1 MQTNDLMS
9 QSQVLKHSIGIDV
22 SKDSLSVCSCKLM
35 EDLQKEF
42 VLGKDVPNTP
52 HGFRSL
58 LKWIRSIEVQGPAP
72 VVLLEATGVYHE
84 ALAEYLYASGIT
96 VSIMQSGRVKRYA
109 QSLDQRSKTDLLDS
123 KMLSMLGS
131 ERSLSPWT
139 PPSKLLRLLKGLSR
153 ERSALVRAKSLE
165 KNRAHALEHSSHGN
179 RRTEGRYEKRMKLY
193 KTQIAEI
200 ELEMRALI
208 ASDVALSQKMA
219 YLESIPGVSFIAS
232 ATVVSETLGFSS
244 ITSAK
249 QLASFVGYDVV
260 LRESGNFK
268 GRTRISKKGNKH
280 IRAVL
285 HMPSMA
291 AIRVDSTLRPFYL
304 RLKAKKEKPII
315 GLVATQRKLLLLMYA
330 LWKKEIYYEPEI
342 AKKRTAG
349 PKEPAAQ
356 DSNLMEQVTS

>member
-1 MQTNDLMS
+1 MGHK
-9 QSQVLKHSIGIDV
+9 QVLKHAIGIDV
-22 SKDSLSVCSCKLM
+22 SKDSLSVCSCKLR
-35 EDLQKEF
+35 EDLQKDF
-42 VLGKDVPNTP
+42 VMGNDVSNTP
-52 HGFRSL
+52 HGFRLL
-58 LKWIRSIEVQGPAP
+58 LKWIRSQQEGDVFPI
-72 VVLLEATGVYHE
+72 VVLEATGVYHE
-84 ALAEYLYASGIT
+84 SLSEYLYASGLT

-131 ERSLSPWT
+131 ERSLAPWT
-139 PPSKLLRLLKGLSR
+139 PPSKLLRDLKGLSR

-165 KNRAHALEHSSHGN
+165 KNRAHALGHSSHGN
-179 RRTEGRYEKRMKLY
+179 KLTDMRYAKRMKLY
-193 KTQIAEI
+193 KTQISEI
-200 ELEMRALI
+200 EEEMRVLVGSD
-208 ASDVALSQKMA
+208 ASLSQKMS

-260 LRESGNFK
+260 LRESGSFK

-280 IRAVL
+280 VRAVL

-291 AIRVDSTLRPFYL
+291 AVRVDSTLQPFYL

-315 GLVATQRKLLLLMYA
+315 GLVATQRKMLLLMYA
-330 LWKKEIYYEPEI
+330 LWKKECYYDPEI
-342 AKKRTAG
+342 AQKKTASPEG
-349 PKEPAAQ
+349 LAAQ
-356 DSNLMEQVTS
+356 DSKLIEQVTS